1 MVGRWQLPRDVV
13 MGGQPGWSADNH
25 PVVNVSWFD
34 AAAFCR
40 FVGGRLPTEAEWEY
54 AARGGTDA
62 IYPWGDDYAAER
74 AKGRGAGGPGTAP
87 VKSFPPNG
95 LGLFDMIGN
104 AWEWTASA
112 YRQYP
117 YQADDGR
124 EDPASRADR
133 VVRGGAWNQ
142 VPEVLRASNRDF
154 NSPANR
160 SNFIGFRCARDDSP

>member
-1 MVGRWQLPRDVV
+1 
-13 MGGQPGWSADNH
+13 
-25 PVVNVSWFD
+25 
-34 AAAFCR
+34 
-40 FVGGRLPTEAEWEY
+40 
-54 AARGGTDA
+54 
-62 IYPWGDDYAAER
+62 
-74 AKGRGAGGPGTAP
+74 
-87 VKSFPPNG
+87 
-95 LGLFDMIGN
+95 MIGN

-117 YQADDGR
+117 YQVDDGR

-142 VPEVLRASNRDF
+142 VPEVLRVSNRDF